1 MDKIKPIIVLD
12 DDPTGTQTVHHIPV
26 LTTWDTA
33 SIKNELDGGTALFYV
48 LTNSRALVEKE
59 AVDLAKDIGAN
70 IKKSTQDCYVISRSD
85 STLRGHF
92 PAEVDALAKALFDV
106 EDYLIVLAPA
116 FFEGNRV
123 TKDDIHFIRDKGR
136 FIPVTDSPYAQDKTF
151 GYKNANLRDW
161 IIEKSK
167 GEITANQIDSIS
179 LTDLENDKL
188 DGILL
193 KVEQTPRVLV
203 LNALTVSH
211 FESFIRVLPKSNR
224 KIIFRTGASFVSVLG
239 QISPQNLLEREDFE
253 AYKEGTGG
261 LIIVGSH
268 VPQTTKQL
276 RELFKTDIAR
286 MEFEVEKYLLEG
298 QAYLIETLQKLKDII
313 HSGEDLV
320 LYTSRELISKTT
332 ENESLL
338 LSVKVSEGLIFLVK
352 NLEKR
357 PAFLMAKGGI
367 TSSDIAT
374 KGLGIKRAIVLGQIL
389 PGVPVWRADEQ
400 SRFPDLTFVVFPG
413 NVGDDMGLIDAYRK
427 MR

>member
-1 MDKIKPIIVLD
+1 MNIIKPIIILD

-33 SIKNELDGGTALFYV
+33 SLKNELNGGTALFYV

-59 AVDLAKDIGAN
+59 AVCLAKEIGAN

-92 PAEVDALAKALFDV
+92 PAEVDALAQALFDT

-123 TKDDIHFIRDKGR
+123 TKGDIHFIREEGR
-136 FIPVTDSPYAQDKTF
+136 FIPVTDTPYAQDKTF

-161 IIEKSK
+161 VIEKSK
-167 GEITANQIDSIS
+167 GEIAENQIDSVS
-179 LTDLENDKL
+179 LADLEKDKL
-188 DGILL
+188 DAILL
-193 KVEQTPRVLV
+193 KVEQTPRVLI
-203 LNALTVSH
+203 LNAQTVSH
-211 FESFIRVLPKSNR
+211 FESFIRVLPKTNR
-224 KIIFRTGASFVSVLG
+224 KIIFRTGASFVPVLG
-239 QISPQNLLEREDFE
+239 QIGSQNLLERADLE
-253 AYKEGTGG
+253 AHKKEAGG

-276 RELFKTDIAR
+276 RELFNTDIAR
-286 MEFEVEKYLLEG
+286 IEFEVEKYLLEG
-298 QAYLIETLQKLKDII
+298 QVYLDETSKKLNDIL
-313 HSGEDLV
+313 HKGKDLV
-320 LYTSRELISKTT
+320 LYTSRDLISKTT

-357 PAFLMAKGGI
+357 PAFLIAKGGI

-389 PGVPVWRADEQ
+389 PGVPVWRADKQ
-400 SRFPDLTFVVFPG
+400 SRFPNLTFVVFPG
-413 NVGDDMGLIDAYRK
+413 NVGDDMGLIDVYRK